1 MFVYLYCCNEAIT
14 KTKIM
19 KNSQILKSIYESN
32 IKTWKMLIDLVSK
45 WQDKNYD
52 LTDNEWETI
61 KSYKSLLDTYF
72 NDVTLIEKS
81 IQRTEKLILNL
92 N

>member
-1 MFVYLYCCNEAIT
+1 
-14 KTKIM
+14 M

>member
-1 MFVYLYCCNEAIT
+1 VYICTVAT
-14 KTKIM
+14 KQPQKINIM
-19 KNSQILKSIYESN
+19 KNSQILKLMYESN
-32 IKTWKMLIDLVSK
+32 IKTWKMLVDLVSK
-45 WQDKNYD
+45 WQDKNYE

-72 NDVTLIEKS
+72 NDVELIEKS

>member
-1 MFVYLYCCNEAIT
+1 
-14 KTKIM
+14 M
-19 KNSQILKSIYESN
+19 KNSQILKLMYESN
-32 IKTWKMLIDLVSK
+32 IKTWKMLVDLVSK
-45 WQDKNYD
+45 WQDKNYE

-72 NDVTLIEKS
+72 NDVELIEKS

>member
-1 MFVYLYCCNEAIT
+1 
-14 KTKIM
+14 M
-19 KNSQILKSIYESN
+19 KNSQILKSMYESN

-81 IQRTEKLILNL
+81 IKQTEKLILNL

>member
-1 MFVYLYCCNEAIT
+1 
-14 KTKIM
+14 M
-19 KNSQILKSIYESN
+19 KNSQILKSIYENN
-32 IKTWKMLIDLVSK
+32 IKTWKMLVDLVSK

-72 NDVTLIEKS
+72 NDVALIEKS
-81 IQRTEKLILNL
+81 IQQTEKLILNL